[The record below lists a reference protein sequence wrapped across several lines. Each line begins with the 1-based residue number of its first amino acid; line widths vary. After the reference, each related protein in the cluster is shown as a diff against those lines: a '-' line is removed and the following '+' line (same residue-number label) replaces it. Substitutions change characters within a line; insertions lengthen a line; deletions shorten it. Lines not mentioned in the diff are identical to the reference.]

1 MSADHVERLLRHA
14 ADDTE
19 GVVLAKG
26 VSMIVLFCASM
37 ICGLVPLLLAKK
49 FNWLSAED
57 ASNLKSTNRVV
68 MTLLSFGGGVLLSTT
83 FMHLVPEVQENVEYL
98 QSTGA
103 LNEFDFSLT
112 PLLTCCGF
120 FIMYLVEE
128 LVHMYIHHRE
138 RKNGRAAPLVRNLS
152 VRQSRSG
159 VSNGEKSVNNSTA
172 DLVEPKKDL
181 ESHQHNGHGH
191 SHHHSHMPMNVGDD
205 VTSALRGLLI
215 VLALSIHELFE
226 GLAVGLESSTSHV
239 WYMLGAVSAHKLVI
253 AFCIGVELIA
263 TRTKTWLM
271 IVYITTFAIVS
282 PLGIGIG
289 LLLVGG
295 GGATA
300 AGISSVVLQGLASGT
315 LLYVI
320 FFEIWKGDRTGILQF
335 IASVV
340 GFFIMFGLQLL
351 TGHSH
356 SHTHSHNVLTDG
368 GDGDS
373 LIEGDHGHSHD

>member
-1 MSADHVERLLRHA
+1 MILRHA
-14 ADDTE
+14 EDDTE

-37 ICGLVPLLLAKK
+37 ICGLAPLLLAKK

-57 ASNLKSTNRVV
+57 AGNLKTTNRIV

-83 FMHLVPEVQENVEYL
+83 FMHLLPEVQENVEYL
-98 QSTGA
+98 QRIGA

-112 PLLTCCGF
+112 PLLTCSGF

-128 LVHMYIHHRE
+128 LVHTYIHYRE
-138 RKNGRAAPLVRNLS
+138 RKNGQVAPLVRNLS

-172 DLVEPKKDL
+172 DLVEPKKDI
-181 ESHQHNGHGH
+181 ESHHHHHNGHGH

-205 VTSALRGLLI
+205 VTAALRGLLI

-263 TRTKTWLM
+263 TRTKTVLM

-295 GGATA
+295 EGATA

-320 FFEIWKGDRTGILQF
+320 FFEIWKGDRSGILQF
-335 IASVV
+335 IASIV

-356 SHTHSHNVLTDG
+356 SHSH
-368 GDGDS
+368 
-373 LIEGDHGHSHD
+373 GDHGHSHDRK

>member
-1 MSADHVERLLRHA
+1 MSEHVDVILRHGD
-14 ADDTE
+14 DDTE

-37 ICGLVPLLLAKK
+37 ICGLAPLLLAKK

-57 ASNLKSTNRVV
+57 AGNLKTTNRVV

-83 FMHLVPEVQENVEYL
+83 FMHLVPEVQENVEFL
-98 QSTGA
+98 QSSGA

-112 PLLTCCGF
+112 PLLTCSGF

-128 LVHMYIHHRE
+128 LVHMYIHYRE
-138 RKNGRAAPLVRNLS
+138 RKNGQVAPLVRNLS

-172 DLVEPKKDL
+172 DLTEPKKDI
-181 ESHQHNGHGH
+181 ERNHHNGHGH

-295 GGATA
+295 QGAAA

-356 SHTHSHNVLTDG
+356 SHSHG
-368 GDGDS
+368 GH
-373 LIEGDHGHSHD
+373 DHGHSHDRK

>member
-1 MSADHVERLLRHA
+1 MSAEHVQVMLRHA
-14 ADDTE
+14 EDDTE

-26 VSMIVLFCASM
+26 VSMLVLFCASM
-37 ICGLVPLLLAKK
+37 ICGLAPLLLARK
-49 FNWLSAED
+49 FHWLSAED
-57 ASNLKSTNRVV
+57 AGNLKTTNRVV

-83 FMHLVPEVQENVEYL
+83 FMHLVPEVQHNVEYL
-98 QSTGA
+98 QSIGSI
-103 LNEFDFSLT
+103 NEFDFSLT

-128 LVHMYIHHRE
+128 LVHMYIHYRE
-138 RKNGRAAPLVRNLS
+138 RKNGQVAPLVRNLS

-159 VSNGEKSVNNSTA
+159 VTRDGEKSATNSTA
-172 DLVEPKKDL
+172 DLVESKKDL
-181 ESHQHNGHGH
+181 EGHQHNGH

-295 GGATA
+295 QGAAA
-300 AGISSVVLQGLASGT
+300 AGLSSVVLQGLASGT

-320 FFEIWKGDRTGILQF
+320 FFEIWKGDRTGILQYF
-335 IASVV
+335 ASVV

-356 SHTHSHNVLTDG
+356 SHSHGGGGHDHSH
-368 GDGDS
+368 
-373 LIEGDHGHSHD
+373 DHGHSHDK